1 MPRITIWN
9 EYQHELAD
17 EAVRRHYPDGIHEA
31 LKRGIGQQLEG
42 NPQLPAGSSPR
53 FRTATLA
60 EPEHGLSAA
69 VLADTDVLL
78 WWGHQA
84 HDQVSDAVVDA
95 VQQRV
100 LAGMGLIVLHSG
112 HYSKIF
118 KRLMGTNCSLR
129 WREADDRERFWNLQ
143 PSHPILLG
151 LPDHF
156 ELENEEM
163 YGERF
168 DIPEPD
174 ELLLISWFTGG
185 EVFRSLCTWQRG
197 NGRVVYFR
205 PGHETHPTYHD
216 TNVLRVIA
224 NACLWA
230 RQRIDA
236 STADAPNTAALE

>member
-9 EYQHELAD
+9 EYQHELND
-17 EAVRRHYPDGIHEA
+17 EAVASVYPQGIHEA
-31 LKRGIGQQLEG
+31 LAQGIRQQLAEHG
-42 NPQLPAGSSPR
+42 QLDAAALQI
-53 FRTATLA
+53 RTATLA
-60 EPEHGLSAA
+60 EPQHGLSAD
-69 VLADTDVLL
+69 VLADTDVLV

-84 HDQVSDAVVDA
+84 HDQVSDEVVDA

-129 WREADDRERFWNLQ
+129 WRESDDKERLWNLQ
-143 PSHPILLG
+143 PSHPILQG
-151 LPDHF
+151 IPAYF
-156 ELENEEM
+156 ELEREEM

-168 DIPEPD
+168 DIPTPD
-174 ELLLISWFTGG
+174 ELLLVSWFTGG

-205 PGHETHPTYHD
+205 PGHETYPTYYDPH
-216 TNVLRVIA
+216 VQRVIA

-230 RQRIDA
+230 RQRIDM
-236 STADAPNTAALE
+236 STDDAPNTAALE